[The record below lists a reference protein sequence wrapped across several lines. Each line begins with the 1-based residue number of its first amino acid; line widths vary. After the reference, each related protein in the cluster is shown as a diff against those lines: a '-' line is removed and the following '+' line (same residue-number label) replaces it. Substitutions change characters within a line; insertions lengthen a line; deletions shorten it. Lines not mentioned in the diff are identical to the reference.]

1 MLLVS
6 ELLCHIAVITGMGKQ
21 CRFNFYFFFQYRFLL
36 YLFQI
41 TKKKKKESLV
51 ILTTQEMLELEAM
64 EIISLE
70 TMDAKCIE
78 YNQINSLL
86 DIL

>member
-21 CRFNFYFFFQYRFLL
+21 CRFNFSFFFQYRFLL

-41 TKKKKKESLV
+41 TKQKKASLV
-51 ILTTQEMLELEAM
+51 ILTTQEMLELEMRIESM

-70 TMDAKCIE
+70 TIDAKCI
-78 YNQINSLL
+78 
-86 DIL
+86 